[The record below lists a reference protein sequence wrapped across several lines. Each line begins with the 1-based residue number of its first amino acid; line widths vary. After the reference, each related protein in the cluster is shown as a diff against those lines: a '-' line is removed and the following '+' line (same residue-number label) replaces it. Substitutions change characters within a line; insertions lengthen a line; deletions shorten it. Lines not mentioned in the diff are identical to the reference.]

1 MVPSKAARVPLN
13 GKGTDMEVYVVSF
26 GDSYDRSVVGVA
38 RSLDEARD
46 VARDYLARVYYA
58 APYLPQEFEYFS
70 VARYVPG
77 VPVGYADENEVRL
90 DLGA

>member
-46 VARDYLARVYYA
+46 LARDYLARVYYA
-58 APYLPQEFEYFS
+58 APYLPQEFEYFAVS
-70 VARYVPG
+70 GFAVGVASDS
-77 VPVGYADENEVRL
+77 ADDEVRL
-90 DLGA
+90 DLEG